1 MLKLLAIALVL
12 VLSPAALAGPAAA
25 ARVAVLLSAKVSEYE
40 EALKGFKEAAPHEI
54 AVVYDVDGD
63 LDRGRKQLAEIE
75 AKVKPDLIFAVGIW
89 ALQVIVS
96 RPPRFPSCTRW
107 SLTRQA

>member
-12 VLSPAALAGPAAA
+12 VLSPAALAGTAEAG
-25 ARVAVLLSAKVSEYE
+25 RVAVLLSAKVSEYE
-40 EALKGFKEAAPHEI
+40 DALKGFKEATPHEI
-54 AVVYDVDGD
+54 VAVYDMDGD

-75 AKVKPDLIFAVGIW
+75 TKIKPDLIFAVGIW

-96 RPPRFPSCTRW
+96 RPRVHRPGDDSQW
-107 SLTRQA
+107 G